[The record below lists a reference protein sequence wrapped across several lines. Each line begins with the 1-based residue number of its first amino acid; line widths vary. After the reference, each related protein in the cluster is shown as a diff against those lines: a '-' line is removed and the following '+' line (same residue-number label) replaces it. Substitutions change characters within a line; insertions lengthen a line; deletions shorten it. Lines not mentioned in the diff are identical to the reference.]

1 MNDLY
6 KAINA
11 LNDIIKEAPGDET
24 PSNNV
29 EYDSFADFLK
39 AIQTPGRQGK
49 TAREKVLD
57 RISPEYMAD
66 LEKRK
71 YLDPEAYD
79 AFWDAELN
87 REGYSEQEKAVV
99 AALKQQMDL
108 PFGSKPFDG
117 SYDKDTTKLVNIT
130 DPKTG
135 EKKTFAVPREPDVPE
150 FAKVGPDGQ
159 YDGDDLGNA
168 PTTPVAGSAD
178 VEPGDFEVPAQ
189 YAGDDTDDTQPKD
202 KPRDGGNP
210 GGTTTT
216 ASQPKDKPKPARV
229 TYQSLA
235 KASGIEDPDKIRP
248 GQEIKLPNGGVYKV
262 KSGDTLGQIAQDV
275 RLGKIADKSATKP
288 DIAATANDKDGIRR
302 VPQAQPKDKP
312 RDGGN
317 PGGTTKT
324 ATVDPT
330 KKVRPDTPKV
340 DEPTKVAQ
348 TPVQTGGDRGEFDV
362 EIANMMKNAGVT
374 SPSMD
379 YTQRYKTLP
388 DGSIVANPDFKDTS
402 SKPSDFNKPN
412 KGPMYEPLDKD
423 AQTDLQKAQQIAKN
437 VDPNLNVAQQTAN
450 TMTRT
455 LAMPGYDAAKQKA
468 AQNPEPFKKYSWRDL
483 VRDTSKFINKNKGK
497 PGPTGFDTNTP

>member
-1 MNDLY
+1 MKDLY
-6 KAINA
+6 RAITA
-11 LNDIIKEAPGDET
+11 LNDIIKEAPGDEN
-24 PSNNV
+24 PNNNV

-49 TAREKVLD
+49 TAREKILD
-57 RISPEYMAD
+57 RISPAYMAD
-66 LEKRK
+66 IEKRK
-71 YLDPEAYD
+71 YLDPEAYQ

-87 REGYSEQEKAVV
+87 REGYNKEEKAVV
-99 AALKQQMDL
+99 RALKQQMDL

-117 SYDKDTTKLVNIT
+117 SYDRETTRLVNIT

-150 FAKVGPDGQ
+150 YAKVGPDGQ

-168 PTTPVAGSAD
+168 PSTPVAGSAD

-210 GGTTTT
+210 GGTSKS
-216 ASQPKDKPKPARV
+216 ASVDPTKKVRPDRNIQDPEINKPARV

-235 KASGIEDPDKIRP
+235 KASGIADPDKIRP
-248 GQEIKLPNGGVYKV
+248 GQEIKLPNGGTYTV
-262 KSGDTLGQIAQDV
+262 KSGDTLSKIAQDV
-275 RLGKIADKSATKP
+275 RLGNIADKPASE
-288 DIAATANDKDGIRR
+288 
-302 VPQAQPKDKP
+302 PKDTP

-340 DEPTKVAQ
+340 DEPSKVAQ

-362 EIANMMKNAGVT
+362 AVANMMKNAGVK

-402 SKPSDFNKPN
+402 MKPADLNKKPN
-412 KGPMYEPLDKD
+412 KGPMYDPLDKD
-423 AQTDLQKAQQIAKN
+423 AQTDLQKAQQYAKN
-437 VDPNLNVAQQTAN
+437 VDPNLNVAQQTAK
-450 TMTRT
+450 
-455 LAMPGYDAAKQKA
+455 PAAKQKA
-468 AQNPEPFKKYSWRDL
+468 TQNPSTDLNKPFKKYSWGDL
-483 VRDTSKFINKNKGK
+483 MKDMKSYVSKNKK
-497 PGPTGFDTNTP
+497 SVPGFDTNTP